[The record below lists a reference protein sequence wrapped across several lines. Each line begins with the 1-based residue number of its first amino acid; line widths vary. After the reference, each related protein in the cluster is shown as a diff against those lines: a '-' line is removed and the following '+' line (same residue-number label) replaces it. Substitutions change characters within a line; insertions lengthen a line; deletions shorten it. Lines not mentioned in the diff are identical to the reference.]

1 MRGGLPLMS
10 KKKTYKFEPDYAI
23 HPGEILEETLEA
35 RDILQSELADRCGIS
50 AKTVSQIINRKAPVT
65 PETSLQFEKV
75 LGISADI
82 WNNLDSNYRLHTA
95 RTEKSIELEKLSSW
109 LDDFPK
115 STLSILKKKHVIS
128 NPKDIS
134 KTVNELLT
142 FFRVANLD
150 AWNEYYGNIAATFR
164 KSPAYESNS
173 GSIAAWLRMAEN
185 IAEGI
190 EVKPFNRKKFMDALL
205 DIRRLT
211 NQSPEIF
218 QPKITSLCS
227 EAGVSFVVLQE
238 FPKTRLHG
246 ATRWINKHKAM
257 LALTVRYKYEG
268 QFWFSFFHEAAH
280 ILKHEKTRVFID
292 HEKTRLGDLEEEAD
306 KFAADFLIPEKEYSK
321 FVSSKD
327 FSREAIL
334 NFSQSIDISPGIVVG
349 RLHHDELIHYSEQ
362 IDLKKRFEIID

>member
-1 MRGGLPLMS
+1 MS
-10 KKKTYKFEPDYAI
+10 KNKTYKFEPDYAI

-35 RDILQSELADRCGIS
+35 RDILQRELADRCGLT
-50 AKTVSQIINRKAPVT
+50 AKTVSQIINRKASVT

-95 RTEKSIELEKLSSW
+95 RTEKAVEIEKLSSW
-109 LDDFPK
+109 LDKFPK
-115 STLSILKKKHVIS
+115 GTLSILKKKQVIS
-128 NPKDIS
+128 DPKNIS
-134 KTVNELLT
+134 KTVNELLS
-142 FFRVANLD
+142 FFRVAKLD
-150 AWNEYYGNIAATFR
+150 AWNKYYGDIAATFR
-164 KSPAYESNS
+164 KSPAYESNP

-190 EVKPFNRKKFMDALL
+190 ETKSFNSKKFMDALL

-211 NQSPEIF
+211 NERPESF

-257 LALTVRYKYEG
+257 LALTVRYKFEG

-292 HEKTRLGDLEEEAD
+292 HEKTRLGVLEEEAD
-306 KFAADFLIPEKEYSK
+306 KFAEDFLIPEKEYLR
-321 FVSSKD
+321 FITFRD

-334 NFSQSIDISPGIVVG
+334 KFSQSIGISPGIVVG
-349 RLHHDELIHYSEQ
+349 RLHHDKLIHYSKQ
-362 IDLKKRFEIID
+362 TDLKKRFEIRD